1 MVITE
6 EIRDEIVE
14 SDAAPSCSP
23 RRGATRRIVLAGAAI
38 LVAGVVAAIA
48 VVQDG
53 GDSTR
58 PDVTAVPVNPSSD
71 AAVRALVERGV
82 VPAASLDDGSQV
94 VGRQLATPSR
104 DEIVRDLVERGL
116 VPAASL
122 DNGSQNDNSSTPRSQ
137 DEIVR
142 ELVERGFIPAA
153 TLEDGSQVTSGQARS
168 QDDVVRDL
176 VARGLVPAATL
187 DDGSEVSD

>member
-6 EIRDEIVE
+6 EIIEAE
-14 SDAAPSCSP
+14 AEAEGTPSAAP
-23 RRGATRRIVLAGAAI
+23 RRTAKRLIVAGGAAI
-38 LVAGVVAAIA
+38 LVAGIVGAIA
-48 VVQDG
+48 LVQDG
-53 GDSTR
+53 GDATQ
-58 PDVTAVPVNPSSD
+58 PGVTAAPANPSSD
-71 AAVRALVERGV
+71 AAVRSLVDRGV

-122 DNGSQNDNSSTPRSQ
+122 DNGSQTANSSTARSQ